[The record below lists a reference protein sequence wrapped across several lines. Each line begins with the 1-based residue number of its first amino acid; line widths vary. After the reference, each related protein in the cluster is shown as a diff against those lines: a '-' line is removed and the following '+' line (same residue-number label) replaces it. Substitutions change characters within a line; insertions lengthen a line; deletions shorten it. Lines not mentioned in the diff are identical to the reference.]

1 MLYHLI
7 KLSAL
12 QINYLY
18 LNLRFYPKSPYDP
31 LRNAHDTIQNEA
43 ILQEANLQGRQ
54 VGEDLAQIV
63 LAAQR
68 DLLEYMSILI
78 LRRHAAA
85 QAQVSAQMTAQ
96 AAGSSSGLR
105 GFSCSIC

>member
-1 MLYHLI
+1 M
-7 KLSAL
+7 
-12 QINYLY
+12 
-18 LNLRFYPKSPYDP
+18 
-31 LRNAHDTIQNEA
+31 
-43 ILQEANLQGRQ
+43 
-54 VGEDLAQIV
+54 GEDLAQIV

-68 DLLEYMSILI
+68 DLLEYMSI